1 MSKRSSSRGPRAQ
14 PGGPDPAAG
23 RSSGAAAAARPL
35 IDTSEFC
42 RLAQSIEGATPVAR
56 LPRLAADLF
65 DDAGQVDWRL
75 RGWQAPNDEAGVD
88 RRMRL
93 ELAVQCAVRCDR
105 CLQRL
110 PIAYEVER
118 DYLLM
123 RTEKQAAEVDA
134 DVDDYD
140 VLVASPRFDVLEL
153 VEDEA
158 IMGQPLQ
165 AEHEDCELPV
175 ELDDEEPLERPN
187 PFAAL
192 ASLRRSADDDAEGEA
207 SEEGEEGEQRE
218 ERARGDGEGGDAH

>member
-23 RSSGAAAAARPL
+23 RDHGAATAATRPL

-42 RLAQSIEGATPVAR
+42 RLAQSIEGATPIAR

-65 DDAGQVDWRL
+65 DDAGRVDWRL

-88 RRMRL
+88 RRMHL
-93 ELAVQCAVRCDR
+93 ALAVHCAVRCDR

-123 RTEKQAAEVDA
+123 RTERLAAEADA

-140 VLVASPRFDVLEL
+140 VLVASARFDVLEL

-158 IMGQPLQ
+158 IMAQPLQ
-165 AEHEDCELPV
+165 AEHEGCELPV
-175 ELDDEEPLERPN
+175 ELDDEAPLERPN

-192 ASLRRSADDDAEGEA
+192 ASLRQARDDDG
-207 SEEGEEGEQRE
+207 EGEERQERQ
-218 ERARGDGEGGDAH
+218 ERARGGGDGGDAH